1 MVYLPVCQLLAIL
14 LLGHTPNRIRRIHIF
29 SYFFVFRGLYLE
41 VIYMHLKVSL
51 GM

>member
-29 SYFFVFRGLYLE
+29 SYFIVFRGLYLE
-41 VIYMHLKVSL
+41 IIHMHLKVSL